1 MIVTRDFA
9 FLHLHKSGGTFV
21 NQFLLRY
28 FADAQLIGYHL
39 PRAFLPPQCAALP
52 IFGLVRNPWDYYVSW
67 YSFQAARESPNALFS
82 IVSDDGR
89 LGFAATVE
97 NLVSIGEDPARLAR
111 LAAALPDQFTNR
123 GINLTKACIRSL
135 AGSSSGFYAW
145 MFERMYGDGRG
156 VVFGR
161 METLRDDLRRF
172 LETLGVPLDVGRRE
186 FLASHPPL
194 NASQHPARS
203 ALYDQRL
210 RDLVARR
217 DAAVIDRFGY
227 DFTAAA
233 AR

>member
-1 MIVTRDFA
+1 MIVTSRFV

-21 NQFLLRY
+21 NRFLLTH
-28 FADAQLIGYHL
+28 FPDAVVVGYHL
-39 PRAFLPPQCAALP
+39 PLAALP
-52 IFGLVRNPWDYYVSW
+52 AEFGQRPVFGLVRNPWDYYVSW
-67 YSFQAARESPNALFS
+67 YSFQAARETPNALFS

-97 NLVSIGEDPARLAR
+97 NLVNIGDDSARLAR

-172 LETLGVPLDVGRRE
+172 LETLGVPLDVARRE